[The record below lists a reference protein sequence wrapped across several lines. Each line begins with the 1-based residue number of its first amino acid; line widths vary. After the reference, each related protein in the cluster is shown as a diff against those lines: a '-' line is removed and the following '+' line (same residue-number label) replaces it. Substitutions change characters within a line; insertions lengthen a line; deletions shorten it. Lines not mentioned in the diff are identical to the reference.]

1 MKLMSIPANADV
13 NDADYLETKNEDD
26 HDVHDHKDTA
36 QLLGV
41 WGVFGGRRAL
51 PLPYHTV
58 LKPFAGRGFG
68 WSPPVQL
75 PPPPTSL

>member
-41 WGVFGGRRAL
+41 WGVFGFIGSATGPPLAGGIILLVFGR
-51 PLPYHTV
+51 
-58 LKPFAGRGFG
+58 KGAG
-68 WSPPVQL
+68 
-75 PPPPTSL
+75 